1 MPKER
6 RVHTR
11 TPWVSN
17 INFNYQLMDSVEGP
31 EPKRPLQGQ
40 TVDISSDGLCIT
52 TTELL
57 PPGAVL
63 TFGTTKL
70 VGVVRWGTPYN
81 KDYKIGIKLV

>member
-1 MPKER
+1 MHKER
-6 RVHTR
+6 REQLR
-11 TPWVSN
+11 TPWVSS
-17 INFNYQLMDSVEGP
+17 INFDYQLMDRIEGP
-31 EPKRPLQGQ
+31 EPRQPLQGR

-63 TFGTTKL
+63 TIDTMKL
-70 VGVVRWGTPYN
+70 VGVVRWGSPYN

>member
-1 MPKER
+1 MHDER
-6 RVHTR
+6 REHPR

-17 INFNYQLMDSVEGP
+17 IRYEGRNSAEDV
-31 EPKRPLQGQ
+31 EPKIFLQGQ
-40 TVDISSDGLCIT
+40 TVDISAGGICIT

-70 VGVVRWGTPYN
+70 VGVVRWGIPHN
-81 KDYKIGIKLV
+81 NEYKIGIKLV